1 MAQKGEAPDEK
12 KDFSRDFQ
20 AERFPR
26 DFPSIRKLS
35 RLQETSKLQETST
48 ERLSRRDFQ
57 ASRDFYR
64 KTFKTPRDFQGTRD
78 FHRKTSKRLLQNRRL
93 PQKALTAFT
102 TFRSFTAST
111 TFTALSAFNRKA
123 DLPQIVPMM
132 TLVPTYTGY
141 IGSTR
146 DAVLIIQGVLSKEFA
161 CVHRRPHSRERAD
174 LIRLGNVFVFI
185 EEQLG
190 IKRWTDGIA
199 WSPSRILGRFLVYR
213 ELDKL
218 LHDDRRKR
226 KRNLEPSMLQRSLA
240 SDLLDRAPTLQ
251 HFQQFQQPFV
261 TLPLQHKDPHMTV
274 TRLDHGLIKKTL
286 SVSTVVKEN
295 DKELRQTVHLISYY
309 LAYDV
314 LLGRLVRPSQSNL
327 QYMPVNPD
335 LWAAIQKSTLGG
347 KIPIEDEAHYFLD
360 ANYQLQNMLVL
371 SQPERKVSP
380 ATDPKHY
387 FQPYAQ
393 PVNYLPFPKVPLPSP
408 YSDAPARHV
417 KEEEPIEHKMP
428 PHPVPPIHMPQQ
440 DPVPEQMYYG
450 AYSHQMP
457 LQYYNG
463 PGLLNPTAGEQY
475 QMANPPG
482 TQPLPPYQQFYNQGY
497 QYAVPERVP
506 AREGYQED
514 YMWKETL

>member
-1 MAQKGEAPDEK
+1 
-12 KDFSRDFQ
+12 
-20 AERFPR
+20 
-26 DFPSIRKLS
+26 
-35 RLQETSKLQETST
+35 
-48 ERLSRRDFQ
+48 
-57 ASRDFYR
+57 
-64 KTFKTPRDFQGTRD
+64 
-78 FHRKTSKRLLQNRRL
+78 
-93 PQKALTAFT
+93 
-102 TFRSFTAST
+102 
-111 TFTALSAFNRKA
+111 
-123 DLPQIVPMM
+123 MM

-240 SDLLDRAPTLQ
+240 SDLLDRAPSLQ

-417 KEEEPIEHKMP
+417 KEEEQIEHKIP
-428 PHPVPPIHMPQQ
+428 PHPVPPIHMPQP

-482 TQPLPPYQQFYNQGY
+482 TQPYPPYQQFYNQGY